1 MNEWFFTNN
10 LWELAG
16 LSSIVLV
23 AGIVRGAIG
32 FGFSALVVAACSFWL
47 PPVAV
52 VGLVVILEIVA
63 SIMMWQGIKSDVK
76 GGVLAPLLIGGIP
89 TILLGV
95 WLLSWLPADWQQVT
109 VSVYLVLVASVS
121 LLDVKLKPDPGVIRI
136 GVVGAIAG
144 FYNGLAGSGGVFIA
158 MFLNASRVTVRDLRA
173 TMVVYFLLCE
183 AVFFVG
189 AWWNG
194 IYNQEIIVTSLF
206 AIVPMWI
213 GIWLGTH
220 LFNRL
225 PELLLRRGVLL
236 ALLVL
241 PVLGLMKVVWG

>member
-1 MNEWFFTNN
+1 MGEWLFTTN
-10 LWELAG
+10 LWELTG
-16 LSSIVLV
+16 LSFVVLV

-63 SIMMWQGIKSDVK
+63 SVVMWKGIREDVK
-76 GGVLAPLLIGGIP
+76 REVLMPLLLGGVP

-95 WLLSWLPADWQQVT
+95 WLLSWMPPNWQQLIIA
-109 VSVYLVLVASVS
+109 SYLVLVALAS
-121 LLDVKLKPDPGVIRI
+121 LAGIQLRPNPGVGRI
-136 GVVGAIAG
+136 GIVGAIAG
-144 FYNGLAGSGGVFIA
+144 LYNGFAGIGGVFIA
-158 MFLNASRVTVRDLRA
+158 LFLNASRVSVRDLRA
-173 TMVVYFLLCE
+173 TMTVYFLLCE

-194 IYNQEIIVTSLF
+194 IYNWSIFMTALLAV
-206 AIVPMWI
+206 VPMWA
-213 GIWLGTH
+213 GIWLGSH

-225 PELLLRRGVLL
+225 PEVMLRRGVLI

-241 PVLGLMKVVWG
+241 PVLGLLKVTFG

>member
-1 MNEWFFTNN
+1 MSEWLFTGS

-16 LSSIVLV
+16 LGFVVLI

-32 FGFSALVVAACSFWL
+32 FGLSALVVAACSFWL

-63 SIMMWQGIKSDVK
+63 SVIMWSGIREDVK
-76 GGVLAPLLIGGIP
+76 REVLAPLLLCGVP

-95 WLLSWLPADWQQVT
+95 WLLSWMPPNWMQLIIA
-109 VSVYLVLVASVS
+109 SYLVLVALAS
-121 LLDVKLKPDPGVIRI
+121 LLGLKLKPNPGVGRI

-144 FYNGLAGSGGVFIA
+144 LYNGFAGIGGVFIA
-158 MFLNASRVTVRDLRA
+158 LFLNASQVTVRDLRA
-173 TMVVYFLLCE
+173 TMTVYFLLCE

-194 IYNQEIIVTSLF
+194 IYSWPIFITALL
-206 AIVPMWI
+206 AIVPMWM

-225 PELLLRRGVLL
+225 PEMLLRRGVLI
-236 ALLVL
+236 ALMVL
-241 PVLGLMKVVWG
+241 PVLGLIKMLMD